1 MTSRELVQKTIRGE
15 NNTGRT
21 PLYAWVRANL
31 QQPISERFGS
41 VEAFED
47 AYRLDMAHIF
57 GGPAPYTDNPE
68 LDAYIAAGVEIT
80 PDVLL
85 SVPLNPV
92 NDMDA
97 YALPILEMKHH
108 RERDRFCYVQTNGIF
123 ECLNAP
129 FGIENHLLYMAMF
142 PDELAEVYRRQAEWN
157 RAFAMNMIEL
167 GIDMIHVSDDWGA
180 QRSLLFSV
188 DMWRELIY
196 PNHAVTARAVKDAG
210 AFLSLHSDG
219 NVMDVLD
226 GIVALGYDVVHP
238 WQESAGMSYEAYL
251 NGYADKFALLGG
263 LCIQSTVGFGDYRR
277 LESEIR
283 RVFGLLRGKRWM
295 CCTTHYVQEHCTM
308 DELVF
313 TYDLARKLADG

>member
-15 NNTGRT
+15 NATGIT
-21 PLYAWVRANL
+21 PLYGWVRENL

-47 AYRLDMAHIF
+47 AYRFDMAHIF
-57 GGPAPYTDNPE
+57 GGPSPYEGNPALVGMIE
-68 LDAYIAAGVEIT
+68 AGVEIT

-92 NDMDA
+92 DAMDA
-97 YALPILEMKHH
+97 YALPTAAIRCH
-108 RERDRFCYVQTNGIF
+108 RQRDRFLYVQTNGIF

-129 FGIENHLLYMAMF
+129 FGIENHLLYMAMY

-157 RAFAMNMIEL
+157 RKFALNMIEL
-167 GIDMIHVSDDWGA
+167 GADMVHVSDDWGS
-180 QRSLLFSV
+180 QRGLLFSA
-188 DMWRELIY
+188 DMWRGMIY
-196 PNHAVTARAVKDAG
+196 PNHAVTAHAVKDAG

-219 NVMDVLD
+219 NVMAVLD
-226 GIVALGYDVVHP
+226 GIVELGYDVVHP

-251 NGYADKFALLGG
+251 RGYADKFALMGG
-263 LCIQSTVGFGDYRR
+263 LCIQSTVGFGDFRR
-277 LESEIR
+277 VESEIR
-283 RVFGLLRGKRWM
+283 RVFGLLKGKRWM
-295 CCTTHYVQEHCTM
+295 CCTTHFVQEHCSM

-313 TYDLARKLADG
+313 VYDLARKLADG